1 MTDDLRPPPYRPRE
15 PDHTPEPPPEE
26 TPEQQDLNLARQ
38 LVRMAVTAVIA
49 MGVVLLVIKSDRS
62 GRLAGG
68 TGVMSLV
75 AIIAA
80 FALPGVRKRLYWFSR
95 YYWFGPHW
103 WL

>member
-15 PDHTPEPPPEE
+15 PYHTPEPPPEE
-26 TPEQQDLNLARQ
+26 TPGQQDLSLFRQ
-38 LVRMAVTAVIA
+38 LVRMAVTAVIV
-49 MGVVLLVIKSDRS
+49 MGLVLLLIKGDRS

-68 TGVMSLV
+68 AGLASLIV
-75 AIIAA
+75 LILM
-80 FALPGVRKRLYWFSR
+80 FALPGVRVRLYWFSR

>member
-15 PDHTPEPPPEE
+15 PYHTPAPPPEE
-26 TPEQQDLNLARQ
+26 LPEQQDLNLARQ
-38 LVRMAVTAVIA
+38 LVRTAVTAVIV
-49 MGVVLLVIKSDRS
+49 MGLVLLLIQGDRS

-68 TGVMSLV
+68 AGLLTLV
-75 AIIAA
+75 VIITS

>member
-15 PDHTPEPPPEE
+15 PYRTPEPPPEG
-26 TPEQQDLNLARQ
+26 TPGQQDLSLLRQ

-49 MGVVLLVIKSDRS
+49 MGAVLLLIRSDGG

-68 TGVMSLV
+68 DGLLTLV
-75 AIIAA
+75 VIITA
-80 FALPGVRKRLYWFSR
+80 FALPGLRKRLYWFSR

-103 WL
+103 WF